1 MLKID
6 QLSVSYGRRR
16 VIDRLSLSLGGDEI
30 LMLVGP
36 TGCGKTTVLGAV
48 AGLVPIEAGEIRLDD
63 WCATATNPVPPEQR
77 DLGMVFQDFALFPH
91 LTVTEN
97 VAFRLRDPSPAEH
110 WLELLGLSAFRS
122 AKPNTLSG
130 GQKQRVAL
138 ARTLAH
144 APRLVLLDEPLSNLD
159 AALKDELRWEIRSA
173 LKQAKV
179 PALWVTHDQ
188 DEALSIGDRVGVLRD
203 GKLAQLATP
212 EACFAQPA
220 DAFVARFLGE
230 ACFLQGCMD
239 GANTRALTPLGAVE
253 VAVHDGAATNVDVLV
268 RPDDLRFD
276 DKPESN
282 AVIAWARFEGA
293 TWLYGIQLD
302 CGVDLQLRTGHEVR
316 REVGQAVS
324 ISIET
329 GVPLAA
335 FAANG

>member
-6 QLSVSYGRRR
+6 QLNVSYGSRR
-16 VIDRLSLSLGGDEI
+16 VIDGLSLSLGGDEI

-48 AGLVPIEAGEIRLDD
+48 AGLVPIEAGEIRLND
-63 WCATATNPVPPEQR
+63 WCATAANSVPPEQR
-77 DLGMVFQDFALFPH
+77 NLGMVFQDFALFPH
-91 LTVTEN
+91 LSVMEN

-212 EACFAQPA
+212 ETCFAQPA

-230 ACFLQGCMD
+230 ACFLRGCID
-239 GANTRALTPLGAVE
+239 GARALTPLGAVP
-253 VAVHDGAATNVDVLV
+253 VAVPDGAATNVDVLV

-276 DKPESN
+276 DKPETN
-282 AVIAWARFEGA
+282 ASIAWARFEGA
-293 TWLYGIQLD
+293 TWLYGIRLD
-302 CGVDLQLRTGHEVR
+302 CGVDLQLRTGHEER

-335 FAANG
+335 FAANS